1 MHITIFKV
9 TYREKAP
16 SNKNPA
22 LTKSMNMDIWIVAT
36 SNQLFIRSSYTETKF
51 SKKQSSYWQKLCS
64 LWKCCIF
71 NLSTNRWY
79 SSFLKKVLFFG
90 KFVSKLKYWKRSK
103 FPVIVTQKHT
113 DVSNGGI
120 FWKSLVP
127 FCRITYALSFGFK
140 RKSLRENRFSVLRQ
154 KPTQILP

>member
-1 MHITIFKV
+1 MVQQDVFRLFFGITESHWRKLV
-9 TYREKAP
+9 YGADTTNYCTSRYLRLLYREKAP

-22 LTKSMNMDIWIVAT
+22 LTKSMNMDIWVVAT

-79 SSFLKKVLFFG
+79 SSFLKKV
-90 KFVSKLKYWKRSK
+90 FV
-103 FPVIVTQKHT
+103 
-113 DVSNGGI
+113 
-120 FWKSLVP
+120 FWKICFKVEVLKTFKISIY
-127 FCRITYALSFGFK
+127 FYIKTYRCLK
-140 RKSLRENRFSVLRQ
+140 RRD
-154 KPTQILP
+154 ILKIPSTVF